1 MKPQVWISFP
11 REAVKSEREKTVD
24 RTLGDTS
31 TVGRDT
37 VKMKTDP
44 YVKAVFRYK
53 GLSLFLL

>member
-1 MKPQVWISFP
+1 MK
-11 REAVKSEREKTVD
+11 EKTVD